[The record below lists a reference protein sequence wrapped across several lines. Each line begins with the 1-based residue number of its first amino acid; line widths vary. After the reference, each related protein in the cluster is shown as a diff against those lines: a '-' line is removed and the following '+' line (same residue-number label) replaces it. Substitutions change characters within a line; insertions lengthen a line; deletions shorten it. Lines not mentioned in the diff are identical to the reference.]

1 MRMSSG
7 TDDCTYPRLLT
18 TEEPVNKVAVKFDG
32 QKLRYDLI
40 PVMPLEELAKV
51 YTFGAIKYGDR
62 NWEKGFTWCR
72 CLAAAMRHLFEFC
85 KGEDIDSDSGCHHL
99 SAVAFYCFALIEF
112 GRTHPGL
119 DDRVKLK

>member
-7 TDDCTYPRLLT
+7 TDDYVQQHSLT
-18 TEEPVNKVAVKFDG
+18 TDGPANKVAVKFDG

-85 KGEDIDSDSGCHHL
+85 KGEDVDSDSGCHHL
-99 SAVAFYCFALIEF
+99 SAVAFYCVALIEF